1 MSKSTDERALLLQI
15 SRLYYEQNQT
25 QEQIADALK
34 LSRPKIARLLQRARE
49 LGIVQ
54 ITIRDPF
61 ASDHALERELIDA
74 FGLRAAIV
82 VPASPTE
89 GERVVSRRL
98 GQAAARHLTQT
109 IKGGD
114 IVGIGWGRTL
124 HQVVNSLTPAP
135 LKTPPHV
142 LPLVGGLGQVA
153 PSFQV
158 NELAQQL
165 ATAYGGTWECL
176 YAPAVL
182 ESQTALAA
190 LTAQSDVRRVVEQ
203 WKKINVALV
212 GVGNL
217 DVHSEVQMLFVG
229 YLRPRDQKR
238 LLDAGAVGDLCMRF
252 FDWNGRACP
261 PAVPAILG
269 IELRQIKAIER
280 VIAVAGGANKIDALE
295 GALRGGYIKTLV
307 TDAIAARGIIERAAR
322 NEKRDVKTRTR
333 RQSARGTRR

>member
-1 MSKSTDERALLLQI
+1 MKPTDERALLLQV

-61 ASDHALERELIDA
+61 TSDHALERQLIDA
-74 FGLRAAIV
+74 FGLQAAVV

-89 GERVVSRRL
+89 SERVISRRL
-98 GQAAARHLTQT
+98 GQAAARYLAQT
-109 IKGGD
+109 IKVD
-114 IVGIGWGRTL
+114 DVIGIGWGRTL
-124 HQVVNSLTPAP
+124 HQAVNSLAVTP

-165 ATAYGGTWECL
+165 ATAFGGTWDCL

-182 ESQTALAA
+182 ESRQALTALV
-190 LTAQSDVRRVVEQ
+190 AQSDVRRVVEQ
-203 WKKINVALV
+203 WKKITVALV
-212 GVGNL
+212 GVGNM
-217 DVHSEVQMLFVG
+217 DSHSEVQMLFVG
-229 YLRPRDQKR
+229 YLRPCDQKR
-238 LLDAGAVGDLCMRF
+238 LLAAGAVGDICMRF
-252 FDWNGRACP
+252 FDRNGRACP

-269 IELRQIKAIER
+269 IELRQIKAVDR
-280 VIAVAGGANKIDALE
+280 VIAVAGGASKIDALI
-295 GALRGGYIKTLV
+295 GVLRGGYIKTLV
-307 TDAIAARGIIERAAR
+307 TDAVAARGILERAAPTG
-322 NEKRDVKTRTR
+322 KRDAKTRAHRQPTR
-333 RQSARGTRR
+333 RTR

>member
-1 MSKSTDERALLLQI
+1 MQSADERALLLQI

-25 QEQIADALK
+25 QEQIANALK
-34 LSRPKIARLLQRARE
+34 LSRPKVARLLQRARE
-49 LGIVQ
+49 VGIVQ

-61 ASDHALERELIDA
+61 ASDHALERELIDT
-74 FGLRAAIV
+74 FGLHAAIV

-89 GERVVSRRL
+89 SECVISRRL
-98 GQAAARHLTQT
+98 GQAAARHLAHA
-109 IKGGD
+109 IRGGD
-114 IVGIGWGRTL
+114 IVGVGWGRTL

-165 ATAYGGTWECL
+165 ATAFGGTWDCL

-190 LTAQSDVRRVVEQ
+190 LTAQADIRRVVEQ
-203 WKKINVALV
+203 WKKIDVALV
-212 GVGNL
+212 GVGNM
-217 DVHSEVQMLFVG
+217 DFHSEMRMLFVG
-229 YLRPRDQKR
+229 YLHPRDQKR
-238 LLDAGAVGDLCMRF
+238 LLDAHAVGDLCMRF
-252 FDWNGRACP
+252 FDRNGRACP

-269 IELRQIKAIER
+269 IELRQIKAIDR
-280 VIAVAGGANKIDALE
+280 VIAVAGGANKINALR

-307 TDAIAARGIIERAAR
+307 TDAVAARGIIERAAH
-322 NEKRDVKTRTR
+322 NEKRDGNTRTC
-333 RQSARGTRR
+333 RQSVRGPRR

>member
-1 MSKSTDERALLLQI
+1 MKSADERALLLQV

-49 LGIVQ
+49 VGIVQ

-61 ASDHALERELIDA
+61 ATDHTLERQLIDT
-74 FGLRAAIV
+74 FGLQAAIV
-82 VPASPTE
+82 VPASPSE
-89 GERVVSRRL
+89 NERVISRRL
-98 GQAAARHLTQT
+98 GQAAARHLAQA

-124 HQVVNSLTPAP
+124 HQVVNSLTPTP

-165 ATAYGGTWECL
+165 ATAFGGTWDCL

-182 ESQTALAA
+182 ESRQALAA
-190 LTAQSDVRRVVEQ
+190 LTAQADVRRVIEQ
-203 WKKINVALV
+203 WKKINIALV
-212 GVGNL
+212 GVGNM
-217 DVHSEVQMLFVG
+217 DFHSEVRMLFVG

-238 LLDAGAVGDLCMRF
+238 LLDAKAVGDICMRF
-252 FDWNGRACP
+252 FDHNGRACP

-269 IELRQIKAIER
+269 IELRQIKALDR
-280 VIAVAGGANKIDALE
+280 VIAVAGGANKIDALL
-295 GALRGGYIKTLV
+295 GALRGGYVKTLV
-307 TDAIAARGIIERAAR
+307 TDAIAARGIIERAAHSQ
-322 NEKRDVKTRTR
+322 KRDAKTRTR

>member
-1 MSKSTDERALLLQI
+1 MKPTDGRALLLQV

-25 QEQIADALK
+25 QEQIAAELK
-34 LSRPKIARLLQRARE
+34 LSRPKVARLLQRARE

-61 ASDHALERELIDA
+61 ASDHALEHQLVDT
-74 FGLRAAIV
+74 FGLQAAVV

-89 GERVVSRRL
+89 SERVISRRL
-98 GQAAARHLTQT
+98 GQAAARYLVQT

-114 IVGIGWGRTL
+114 IIGVGWGRTL
-124 HQVVNSLTPAP
+124 HQVVNSLTPTP
-135 LKTPPHV
+135 LKTPSHV

-165 ATAYGGTWECL
+165 ATAFGGTWDCL

-182 ESQTALAA
+182 ESRKALAA
-190 LTAQSDVRRVVEQ
+190 ISAQSDVRHVVEQ

-212 GVGNL
+212 GVGNM
-217 DVHSEVQMLFVG
+217 DVHSEVRMLFVG

-238 LLDAGAVGDLCMRF
+238 LLDAGAVGDICMRF
-252 FDWNGRACP
+252 VDRNGHPCP
-261 PAVPAILG
+261 PAVPGILG
-269 IELRQIKAIER
+269 IELRQIKAIKR
-280 VIAVAGGANKIDALE
+280 VIAVAGGATKIDALL
-295 GALRGGYIKTLV
+295 GALRGGYLKTLV
-307 TDAIAARGIIERAAR
+307 TDAVAARGIIERATPD
-322 NEKRDVKTRTR
+322 EKQNVTTRTHRQSTRRTR
-333 RQSARGTRR
+333 R

>member
-1 MSKSTDERALLLQI
+1 MANSTDERALLLQV

-34 LSRPKIARLLQRARE
+34 LSRPKVARLLQRARE

-61 ASDHALERELIDA
+61 ASDHALERELIGA
-74 FGLRAAIV
+74 FGLHAAIV
-82 VPASPTE
+82 VPASATE
-89 GERVVSRRL
+89 NERVVSRRL
-98 GQAAARHLTQT
+98 GQATARYLAQT

-114 IVGIGWGRTL
+114 IVGVGWGRTL

-135 LKTPPHV
+135 LKNPPHV

-165 ATAYGGTWECL
+165 ATAFGGTWDCL

-182 ESQTALAA
+182 ESQNTLTA
-190 LTAQSDVRRVVEQ
+190 LTAQADVRRVVEQ
-203 WKKINVALV
+203 WKKVTLALV

-217 DVHSEVQMLFVG
+217 DLHSEVQMLFVD
-229 YLRPRDQKR
+229 YLQPRDQKR
-238 LLDAGAVGDLCMRF
+238 LLDSGAVGDLCMRF
-252 FDWNGRACP
+252 FDRSGHPCP

-269 IELRQIKAIER
+269 IELRQIKAIDR
-280 VIAVAGGANKIDALE
+280 VIAVAGGANKTNALL
-295 GALRGGYIKTLV
+295 GALRGGYIKMLV

-322 NEKRDVKTRTR
+322 NEKRDAKTRTR
-333 RQSARGTRR
+333 RQSARGTRH